1 MDGAESIN
9 SKHVWP
15 LSLWL
20 IGMCG
25 MSIFRSQMFFKKTF
39 ESKSESKWLRGS
51 TSAYECMRMSQI
63 AYECLRRCHSN
74 GFWMT
79 SNELPYKLSIPLRNW
94 EIRFQSIRSIGI
106 EFLNFFETL
115 RSFKNFTRTPL
126 GHHSSSTQ
134 YYESVVKSTQSSPLS
149 S

>member
-25 MSIFRSQMFFKKTF
+25 MSIFRSQMSFKKTF

-51 TSAYECMRMSQI
+51 KRAWECLQVHTSVW
-63 AYECLRRCHSN
+63 ECLRLPTNAYDDAIPMAFEWLRTNSLTNFPFLLEIEKLDSNQFDQLESNFSNFSKHSEVSKN
-74 GFWMT
+74 SPERLSDIT
-79 SNELPYKLSIPLRNW
+79 HRVLSITS
-94 EIRFQSIRSIGI
+94 Q
-106 EFLNFFETL
+106 
-115 RSFKNFTRTPL
+115 
-126 GHHSSSTQ
+126 
-134 YYESVVKSTQSSPLS
+134 
-149 S
+149 